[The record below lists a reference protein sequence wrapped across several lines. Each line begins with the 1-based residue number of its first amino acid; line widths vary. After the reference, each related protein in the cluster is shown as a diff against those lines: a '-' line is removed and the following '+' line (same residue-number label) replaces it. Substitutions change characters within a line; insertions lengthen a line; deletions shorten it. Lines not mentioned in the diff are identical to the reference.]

1 MSRICDYCVDLDDI
15 HDFTLIDIRPNTSFS
30 QFHIKNSLNFQTEN
44 EILTYIRKNPDSK
57 VCLACFS
64 QKKSKIL
71 AKSLNEKLGESK
83 VFYLNATLIEAKDNG
98 IEFVQ
103 IPENNN
109 NNINILANATKS
121 DLQKRYIQSSR
132 TFIVTFSGGKDS
144 TAMLRLF
151 YEMLLSLPRK
161 SLRISYAVISNTLVE
176 PPNIINFVKH
186 TINSI
191 NTHAK
196 KMKIPFKVLEVTP
209 SLKDDFFVNL
219 IGKGYPSP
227 TRTFRWCTERL
238 KINPT
243 KEIVAKITKKH
254 SSALLLLGTRY
265 DESVNRAN
273 SMRKRVLNEAGYTK
287 HDDYPDTLCFAPIAN
302 WRTEDVWMYLMS
314 SNPPWG
320 SHGELFNL
328 YASASGDECQFI
340 TDLSQSS
347 CGGSR
352 FGCYVCTVVNEDKS
366 MQGFINS
373 GDKKL
378 EPLNEFRNYI
388 KELRELPEARADYRR
403 NGHFKEGIMGPFL
416 SKSRMEIFYKL
427 LQTEKMFISNGGSE
441 LINEAQINAIQNE
454 WDKDFDLDKSAI
466 KIAKE
471 FGRMKDVEIKK
482 GIVLDVDLLQEVIQ
496 EQSGGLDV
504 KELESFI
511 SNVVEISRTNGR
523 NHAYAKIKEK
533 LNALL
538 DDKTSKR
545 DDDVY

>member
-1 MSRICDYCVDLDDI
+1 MREFRVSLQDI
-15 HDFTLIDIRPNTSFS
+15 DKFTLLDIRTKSSFE
-30 QFHIKNSLNFQTEN
+30 QFHIKNSLNIPHE
-44 EILTYIRKNPDSK
+44 EDIRKYVLKNPNLQI
-57 VCLACFS
+57 CLVCFS
-64 QKKSKIL
+64 SVKSQKMANKINKKMTYNKLFYLDASLLEAKNKGLEFEENKLEQKDIKIL
-71 AKSLNEKLGESK
+71 AEL
-83 VFYLNATLIEAKDNG
+83 
-98 IEFVQ
+98 
-103 IPENNN
+103 
-109 NNINILANATKS
+109 TKQ
-121 DLQKRYIQSSR
+121 DLKKRFLESSR
-132 TFIVTFSGGKDS
+132 AFIVTFSGGKDS

-151 YEMLLSLPRK
+151 YEMLLSLPQEL
-161 SLRISYAVISNTLVE
+161 LRPSYAVISNTLVE
-176 PPNIINFVKH
+176 PPNIIGFVKD

-196 KMKIPFKVLEVTP
+196 KMKIPFKVLEVIP

-243 KEIVAKITKKH
+243 KRVVAEIVKKH
-254 SSALLLLGTRY
+254 NNALLLLGTRY
-265 DESVNRAN
+265 DESINRRN

-287 HDDYPDTLCFAPIAN
+287 HDDYPDTLCFSPIAN
-302 WRTEDVWMYLMS
+302 WTTEDVWMYLMS

-320 SHGELFNL
+320 SHGELFRL
-328 YASASGDECQFI
+328 YTSASNDECQFI

-388 KELRELPEARADYRR
+388 KELREIPEARADYRR

-416 SKSRMEIFYKL
+416 SKTRIEIFYRL
-427 LQTEKMFISNGGSE
+427 LKAEYDFKQHGGIE
-441 LINEAQINAIQNE
+441 LISDIQINAIQTE
-454 WDKDFDLDKSAI
+454 WDKEFDLEKSAI
-466 KIAKE
+466 KLAKE
-471 FGRMKDVEIKK
+471 FGRMQDIEIKK
-482 GIVLDVDLLQEVIQ
+482 SIVLDADLLQEVAQ
-496 EQSGGLDV
+496 EQSGGLDA
-504 KELESFI
+504 KELENFI
-511 SNVVEISRTNGR
+511 SNAVEILRTNGR

-545 DDDVY
+545 NDDVY